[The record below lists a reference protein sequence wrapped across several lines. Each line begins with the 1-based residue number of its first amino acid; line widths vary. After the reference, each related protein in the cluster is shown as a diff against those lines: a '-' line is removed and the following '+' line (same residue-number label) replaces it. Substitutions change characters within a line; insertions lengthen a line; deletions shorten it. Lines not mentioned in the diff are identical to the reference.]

1 MANPPSQ
8 HLTNPEA
15 LYQAVAERRLQYE
28 NLLWQVPAVSLTAQ
42 AFLFSVALSQNIDS
56 FPQILSGV
64 LALTVSVISI
74 MLMASHHR
82 AESRDAHWLE
92 RFEQQELGAGAW
104 GAHGAAFRS
113 QYVADPDAGWVANLL
128 HLRLMF
134 QVWVVGLGMFGLVAI
149 LMIVKTVLIIAT
161 S

>member
-1 MANPPSQ
+1 MANPQ

-42 AFLFSVALSQNIDS
+42 AFLFSVALTQDIDS
-56 FPQILSGV
+56 FPQILAGL
-64 LALTVSVISI
+64 LAMTVSVISI
-74 MLMASHHR
+74 MLMASHRR
-82 AESRDAHWLE
+82 AESRDAQWLE

-113 QYVADPDAGWVANLL
+113 QKIADPDAGWFANLIN
-128 HLRLMF
+128 LRLMF

-149 LMIVKTVLIIAT
+149 LMIVKTVIIIAV

>member
-1 MANPPSQ
+1 MANPQ

-42 AFLFSVALSQNIDS
+42 AFLFSVALTQDIDS
-56 FPQILSGV
+56 FPQILAGL

-82 AESRDAHWLE
+82 AESRDAQWLE
-92 RFEQQELGAGAW
+92 RFEQEELGAGAW
-104 GAHGAAFRS
+104 SAHGAAFRS
-113 QYVADPDAGWVANLL
+113 QYIADPDAGWIANLI

-149 LMIVKTVLIIAT
+149 LMIVKTVIIIAA